1 MPGPEY
7 EALLHRRRIWG
18 GPPDVVE
25 HLVATCQREQVD
37 LCTHVAELETR
48 LAHVTVQRD
57 EASRNAATLEERA
70 ARLEQEKT
78 TVVDG
83 PEIMREE
90 AVRFVVEAYAEA
102 HAIREQAQRAIAE
115 AEATSRDEVAAMRQ
129 ALVEERQRHEAEL
142 AALREQRLKAIA
154 DLEALAGSLLN
165 VGRAIV
171 PTASP
176 APTAPTAPLAAPLA
190 ASSTPTTPEE
200 ADATRPAS
208 ADGDDAGK
216 APTEDALLAKAL
228 DELEGILSANRKAG
242 A

>member
-7 EALLHRRRIWG
+7 EALLRRRRIWG
-18 GPPDVVE
+18 VPPDVVE
-25 HLVATCQREQVD
+25 HLAAMCQREQTD
-37 LCTHVAELETR
+37 LRTHVAELETR
-48 LAHVTVQRD
+48 LARVTAQRD
-57 EASRNAATLEERA
+57 ESSRNAATLEERT

-102 HAIREQAQRAIAE
+102 HAIREQAQQAIAE

-142 AALREQRLKAIA
+142 AALREQRLKAVA
-154 DLEALAGSLLN
+154 ELEALAGSLLN

-171 PTASP
+171 PTTSS
-176 APTAPTAPLAAPLA
+176 APTAPATPLA

-200 ADATRPAS
+200 ADASRPPA

-242 A
+242 G